1 MPNKIIGIDIGGTA
15 IKLALLNMAGVLIEK
30 WSISTNISDNGSHI
44 PYEIVNSIK
53 GKFSQAGESLEN
65 LMGIGIGVPGPVD
78 DVHVKRAVN
87 LGWSNFPLKNIIE
100 QALHVPVVLLNDAN
114 AAALGEFWKGTDV
127 PLNDI
132 VFITIGTGV
141 GGGIIVNGQIIN
153 GHHSSGGEIGHIPV
167 VSTEKRVCGCGNVN
181 CLECYGSANGMVKT
195 FNQLANRTIVSNAK
209 EIFELLETGDQ
220 FAQETLKITI
230 NYLAKAISGIV
241 NTLDPEE
248 IVIGGGVSEADQ
260 LFIVPLRE
268 ALEKSV
274 FPQIRESIQIRKA
287 SLGNDAG
294 IYGAAY
300 QVIEVL
306 KMMTV

>member
-1 MPNKIIGIDIGGTA
+1 M
-15 IKLALLNMAGVLIEK
+15 
-30 WSISTNISDNGSHI
+30 
-44 PYEIVNSIK
+44 
-53 GKFSQAGESLEN
+53 
-65 LMGIGIGVPGPVD
+65 
-78 DVHVKRAVN
+78 
-87 LGWSNFPLKNIIE
+87 
-100 QALHVPVVLLNDAN
+100 
-114 AAALGEFWKGTDV
+114 
-127 PLNDI
+127 
-132 VFITIGTGV
+132 
-141 GGGIIVNGQIIN
+141 
-153 GHHSSGGEIGHIPV
+153 
-167 VSTEKRVCGCGNVN
+167 
-181 CLECYGSANGMVKT
+181 
-195 FNQLANRTIVSNAK
+195 
-209 EIFELLETGDQ
+209 LETGDQ

>member
-1 MPNKIIGIDIGGTA
+1 
-15 IKLALLNMAGVLIEK
+15 
-30 WSISTNISDNGSHI
+30 
-44 PYEIVNSIK
+44 
-53 GKFSQAGESLEN
+53 
-65 LMGIGIGVPGPVD
+65 MGIGIGVPGPVD

-87 LGWSNFPLKNIIE
+87 LGWSNFPLKSIIE

-127 PLNDI
+127 PLKDI

-167 VSTEKRVCGCGNVN
+167 VSPEKRVCGCGNVN